1 MTPILTYPTLLAP
14 NSLRISRVPKSPAAR
29 QAHCTKGFRTRFKP
43 PTHPPNCS
51 RLPPA
56 GSPARSQAA
65 PPPSTGPPAAGPAPR
80 RPASPPGLH
89 TRPGPLTGKVA
100 WCGGPLL
107 RVRRSPLAG
116 GLGSWCLSPGAPP
129 GYRPPPPTAG
139 SSTAVSSRSRSR
151 HRRRPCSAAIAVRR
165 LPEMA
170 PPPPVKSRD
179 SCRKT
184 ADQ

>member
-1 MTPILTYPTLLAP
+1 MTPILTYPTLLAS
-14 NSLRISRVPKSPAAR
+14 NSLRTSRVPKIPRHAKLTAPRVSAR
-29 QAHCTKGFRTRFKP
+29 ASNLP
-43 PTHPPNCS
+43 PTQLLSASPGWLLRQPAP
-51 RLPPA
+51 RLY
-56 GSPARSQAA
+56 
-65 PPPSTGPPAAGPAPR
+65 PPPSSGPPAAGPAPR
-80 RPASPPGLH
+80 RPASPPWLH
-89 TRPGPLTGKVA
+89 TRPGPLTGKAA

-116 GLGSWCLSPGAPP
+116 GLGSWCLGPGAPP
-129 GYRPPPPTAG
+129 GHRPPPPTAG

-151 HRRRPCSAAIAVRR
+151 HRRRPCSAAIALRR

-184 ADQ
+184 AYQ